1 MEQDKTYNDEIDL
14 FELLQKLYERRW
26 IIIGITAFTTAL
38 AILVSVLMPKAYKAE
53 AVVEVQTILQTIQ
66 GSKII
71 IQTIQGSK
79 TIIMQDPKIIDI
91 PEIQEGIKVYKDD
104 TLRDILKKVKV
115 SPIRNSQN
123 MAKMEVEGIS
133 PQIAKENL
141 EKGLEIINKRLF
153 PQKIEELKRKYET
166 RLNFINQ
173 AILNVNSGKYVIFDL
188 SKMVDLLTEKEQ
200 IQKWLQDPKFVILV
214 SDIQTSSEP
223 VRPKPLLYTSIGF
236 VAGIFLGIFV
246 ALVLEAIKMS
256 ISHPEG

>member
-1 MEQDKTYNDEIDL
+1 MEQEKTYNDEIDL

-26 IIIGITAFTTAL
+26 IILGITAFTTAL

-53 AVVEVQTILQTIQ
+53 AMVEVQTIQD
-66 GSKII
+66 SKII
-71 IQTIQGSK
+71 G
-79 TIIMQDPKIIDI
+79 I
-91 PEIQEGIKVYKDD
+91 PEIQESIKIYKDD
-104 TLRDILKKVKV
+104 TLKDILKKVKV
-115 SPIRNSQN
+115 FPIRNSQN
-123 MAKMEVEGIS
+123 MAKIEVEGIS

-141 EKGLEIINKRLF
+141 EKVLEIINKKLF
-153 PQKIEELKRKYET
+153 PQKMEELKKEYET

-188 SKMVDLLTEKEQ
+188 SIMVDLLTEKEQ